1 MISQSTID
9 RLTVAIAMDGQLRG
23 EFMVN
28 RLAAIEAY
36 NRGYARRFGE
46 SPILLN
52 EEERHLVTSVP
63 AGSIQ
68 QFYEAMAVVMEQVE
82 AAVFYQKQYIP
93 GETLPA
99 RPGIETDRAE
109 LLAMAEQI
117 SAA

>member
-23 EFMVN
+23 DFMVN

-46 SPILLN
+46 TPILLN
-52 EEERHLVTSVP
+52 EDERRLVTSVP

-68 QFYEAMAVVMEQVE
+68 QFYEAMATVLEQVE
-82 AAVFYQKQYIP
+82 AAVFYQPQYLP
-93 GETLPA
+93 GQRLPG
-99 RPGIETDRAE
+99 RPGIETDRSE
-109 LLAMAEQI
+109 LLPMADQI